1 MDGSKEVRKVGRKPR
16 KEGRK
21 EGRTGIAR
29 GGHRYKITKSKR

>member
-1 MDGSKEVRKVGRKPR
+1 MDESKEVRKVGRKP
-16 KEGRK
+16 RK